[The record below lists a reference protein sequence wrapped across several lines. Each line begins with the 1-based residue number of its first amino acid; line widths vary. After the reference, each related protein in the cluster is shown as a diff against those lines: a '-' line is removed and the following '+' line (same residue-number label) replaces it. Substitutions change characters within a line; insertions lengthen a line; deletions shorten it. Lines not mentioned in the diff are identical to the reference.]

1 MQSIQVGQL
10 KAEFSSILERLQ
22 ATGEG
27 VVIEYGKQHKKV
39 AMLIPYDSSLL
50 DKPDRPLG
58 LLQGKA
64 NYALS
69 DDFEITEEAFLG
81 L

>member
-1 MQSIQVGQL
+1 MQAIQVGQL
-10 KAEFSSILERLQ
+10 KAEFSTILERLQ
-22 ATGEG
+22 LTGEG

-50 DKPDRPLG
+50 NKPDRKLG

-64 NYALS
+64 DYKLA
-69 DDFEITEEAFLG
+69 DDFEITDEVLLG